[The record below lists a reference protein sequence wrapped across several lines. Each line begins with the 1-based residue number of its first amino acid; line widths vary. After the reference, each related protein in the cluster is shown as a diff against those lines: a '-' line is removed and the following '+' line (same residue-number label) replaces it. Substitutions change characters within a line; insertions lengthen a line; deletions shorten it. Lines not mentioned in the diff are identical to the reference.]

1 MSSTTVSLPVDR
13 YRDTALLVPTSPLVS
28 CVLELEPEPTPDSE
42 PKEKAAIP
50 TLDLHTVIPNRY
62 TKSNVS
68 DDSSSDSDGCVHGS
82 RIQKKLT
89 FNMAA
94 VRRVE
99 SVTASAMP
107 WRAPPTPH
115 YSRSEL
121 LSCYLSPAPTH
132 DDRMTGHTTTLPCLY
147 TPLARHG
154 HSSRIK
160 ESTPMRPTFRSSFGR

>member
-1 MSSTTVSLPVDR
+1 MSSTVVALPVGR
-13 YRDTALLVPTSPLVS
+13 HKDTGHLFLTSPLAH
-28 CVLELEPEPTPDSE
+28 CVPHPD

-50 TLDLHTVIPNRY
+50 TLDLHTVIPHRY
-62 TKSNVS
+62 TKSDVS
-68 DDSSSDSDGCVHGS
+68 DDSSSDSDGCVHSS

-115 YSRSEL
+115 YSRS
-121 LSCYLSPAPTH
+121 PTY
-132 DDRMTGHTTTLPCLY
+132 DDSRLPSLY
-147 TPLARHG
+147 PPLERHG
-154 HSSRIK
+154 HSSRIT
-160 ESTPMRPTFRSSFGR
+160 EVTPIRKTFRSSFGS